1 MSTERIGLQVD
12 VETGKV
18 TGEVANLRKE
28 LREAERAVA
37 AVSEKFG
44 ATSKEAQ
51 AAAKR
56 AAEFRDRMGDAKAL
70 TDAFNPDR
78 KFQAFSA
85 ALQGVTGGISALQG
99 GMALLGVQSE
109 DTEKTL
115 LKVQAALALSQ
126 GINSVLELKDQFTN
140 LVSVLSSMTVVQ
152 KANALANTLAA
163 GTMRLF
169 GVATV
174 QTGTAFNVLKGAII
188 ATGIGAL
195 VVLLGTVISLV
206 TEWASETERL
216 AEAQKEAIKYTESLD
231 KAQLEYEKNY
241 IDRNKR
247 LEIARAKAR
256 GASEE
261 EIAAIELRFEESR
274 LESLKRL
281 SKDEQDIKDQNAN
294 VEILKLNEQARKR
307 KEAEDKIAADK
318 AKRLAQ
324 QKKEDGLIGKANISS
339 TNIQGLGDPL
349 LVAEFKRKEEEA
361 KLAEDRKKVQDS
373 ITSNLQKNVALQ
385 LEEKAKAIEADRQQ
399 TANENTEAENRKKIA
414 QLEAQAKSEFYNL
427 TGQALMTFANLAG
440 EQTAI
445 GKTLA
450 IASTTIST
458 YQAAQAAYASQM
470 NIPTPDAPIRATI
483 AAAIAVAA
491 GLARVKAIV
500 AVKVPKASAGASLPS
515 AQAGGGLSPN
525 PIQNTNTQLDSKSID
540 SIGNKAVKA
549 YVLESDN
556 ASSAERAKRLSRAGV
571 LNG

>member
-1 MSTERIGLQVD
+1 MSTERVGLQVD

-37 AVSEKFG
+37 AVSDKFG

-70 TDAFNPDR
+70 VDAFNPDR
-78 KFQAFSA
+78 KFQAFSS
-85 ALQGVTGGISALQG
+85 ALQGVTGGITALQG

-169 GVATV
+169 GIATV

-195 VVLLGTVISLV
+195 VVLLGTVVQLV
-206 TEWASETERL
+206 SEWASETERL
-216 AEAQKEAIKYTESLD
+216 AEAQKAAKETSDRLN
-231 KAQLEYEKNY
+231 KAQLEGELAY
-241 IDRNKR
+241 INRNKK
-247 LEIARAKAR
+247 LEVARAKAR
-256 GASEE
+256 GASED
-261 EIAAIELRFEESR
+261 EIAKIEQLYEKLR
-274 LESLKRL
+274 LESLQRL
-281 SKDEQDIKDQNAN
+281 GQDEAAIRDQQTE
-294 VEILKLNEQARKR
+294 VEILQLNEKARKR
-307 KEAEDKIAADK
+307 KEAEDKAAADK
-318 AKRLAQ
+318 RKRDAER
-324 QKKEDGLIGKANISS
+324 KKEDAVISGANITS
-339 TNIQGLGDPL
+339 TNIQDLGDPL

-385 LEEKAKAIEADRQQ
+385 LEEKGKAIEAERQQ
-399 TANENTEAENRKKIA
+399 TAVENAEAETRKKIA
-414 QLEAQAKSEFYNL
+414 ALEAQAKSEFYNL
-427 TGQALMTFANLAG
+427 TGQALTAFASLAG
-440 EQTAI
+440 EQTAV

-450 IASTTIST
+450 IAATTIST

-470 NIPTPDAPIRATI
+470 AIPTPDAPIRATL
-483 AAAIAVAA
+483 AAAVAVAA